1 MTKTTDTLELYLKF
15 MSGERLSKA
24 QIGDIIGKKSD
35 RTVQRYIAHL
45 NDFFANRTDM
55 AHLKITM
62 NTTDR
67 KYEMVHNSS
76 ETFDKT
82 QVLAILK
89 FLFQQEHYL
98 KMNYK

>member
-62 NTTDR
+62 NTTVNMKWSTIVVKPLIKHR
-67 KYEMVHNSS
+67 C
-76 ETFDKT
+76 
-82 QVLAILK
+82 
-89 FLFQQEHYL
+89 
-98 KMNYK
+98 